1 MKRILNPNPRKR
13 FTIDQIMMHPWM
25 IFEEGEAGSDE
36 ENDDESDEREDV
48 WSQSDVQAFQLPNN
62 LAPG

>member
-1 MKRILNPNPRKR
+1 
-13 FTIDQIMMHPWM
+13 MMHPWM